1 MIKASFFPP
10 LSLLARSSLSL
21 ELEAVEGTDRWPRA
35 DLDAR
40 GHLRFPCGKVC
51 SCRPRRSVI
60 IHLLEVLGSSFVNDT
75 KSVFPKRVANT
86 RGGFVWKQH

>member
-40 GHLRFPCGKVC
+40 GHLRFPCGKVAVA
-51 SCRPRRSVI
+51 REGV
-60 IHLLEVLGSSFVNDT
+60 SSST
-75 KSVFPKRVANT
+75 Y
-86 RGGFVWKQH
+86 WKFLDPAS

>member
-40 GHLRFPCGKVC
+40 GYLRFPCGKVA
-51 SCRPRRSVI
+51 
-60 IHLLEVLGSSFVNDT
+60 
-75 KSVFPKRVANT
+75 VAKECHPPLK
-86 RGGFVWKQH
+86 FLDPAS

>member
-40 GHLRFPCGKVC
+40 GHLRFPCGKV
-51 SCRPRRSVI
+51 
-60 IHLLEVLGSSFVNDT
+60 T
-75 KSVFPKRVANT
+75 VAK
-86 RGGFVWKQH
+86 GCHPPLKFLDPAS